1 MNELLFPLIAVILS
15 AASTFL
21 IMPRLLKVCY
31 KRGLYDLPDNRKVH
45 KHGIPRLGGIVF
57 VPATLIGL
65 FCTFGIMILMGTPS
79 PDAFHFSSLVIGGGA
94 ILTYFVGAIDDLVG
108 CSAKFKLAVQLCA
121 AITFPLCG
129 LRIDSLY
136 GFMGIEEL
144 PLIVSYAITIILT
157 ILIINAVNLIDGIDG
172 LAGSLSLIALIA
184 YGILFNNLQV
194 PAFALLSAALSGSIM
209 AFLFFNLKGTPERRT
224 KTFMGDS
231 GSLLLGL
238 VLSYFTMKYAMKHSE
253 TLNDR
258 PDGLLMAYTI
268 LIVPC
273 FDLCRVA
280 ICRLLHGHGI
290 FDPDKTHIHH
300 KFMAY
305 GFTMFQTLTAIVTL
319 QILLIAT
326 NIGLFYMHVSMEWI
340 VAIDILVFTI
350 LNIFLPVERGGK

>member
-1 MNELLFPLIAVILS
+1 MNELLFPIIAVILS
-15 AASTFL
+15 AVSTFL

-65 FCTFGIMILMGTPS
+65 FCTFGIMILMGIPA
-79 PDAFHFSSLVIGGGA
+79 PNAFHFSSLVIGGGA
-94 ILTYFVGAIDDLVG
+94 ILIYFIGAIDDLVG
-108 CSAKFKLAVQLCA
+108 CSAKFKLVVQICA
-121 AITFPLCG
+121 AVTFPLCG

-144 PLIVSYAITIILT
+144 PMILSYAITVFTT
-157 ILIINAVNLIDGIDG
+157 ILIINAINLIDGIDG

-184 YGILFNNLQV
+184 YGILFSRLQV
-194 PAFALLSAALSGSIM
+194 PTFGLLTASLSGSIM
-209 AFLFFNLKGTPERRT
+209 AFLYYNLKGTPERRN

-238 VLSYFTMKYAMKHSE
+238 VLSYFTMKYAMKNSE
-253 TLNDR
+253 TLSER
-258 PDGLLMAYTI
+258 PNGLLMAYTL

-280 ICRLLHGHGI
+280 LCRLLHGHGI

-300 KFMAY
+300 KFIACGLSMC
-305 GFTMFQTLTAIVTL
+305 QTLVSILAIQLFFITINV
-319 QILLIAT
+319 
-326 NIGLFYMHVSMEWI
+326 GLFYMGISMEWI
-340 VAIDILVFTI
+340 VALDIVLFTI
-350 LNIFLPVERGGK
+350 LNILLPVEKRKK